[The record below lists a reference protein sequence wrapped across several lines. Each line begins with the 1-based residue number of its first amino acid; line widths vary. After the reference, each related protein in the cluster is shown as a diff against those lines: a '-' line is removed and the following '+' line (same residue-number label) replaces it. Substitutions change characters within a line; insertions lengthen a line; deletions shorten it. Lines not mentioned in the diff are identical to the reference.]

1 MPGMGGGMPGM
12 GGGMPGMGGMG
23 QPPNMPAAGVQ
34 ASALPAEQKVDHD
47 QA

>member
-34 ASALPAEQKVDHD
+34 S